1 MFQYSQYW
9 LSFLFCIRPM
19 CLCYFSLVSFFFHAF
34 VVYLFIRI
42 KWNEM
47 NTVQRMADIV
57 LSPRI
62 EDPASISTVSPFV
75 NRWDK
80 MMSVMVM
87 IMTVIYFLLLFVV
100 EQFPFTEL
108 SSVFVWCLMKNLATA
123 GWVWN
128 HIEVRTLQCC
138 NAVGWVTIRTSC
150 LCKKSCWW

>member
-1 MFQYSQYW
+1 
-9 LSFLFCIRPM
+9 
-19 CLCYFSLVSFFFHAF
+19 
-34 VVYLFIRI
+34 
-42 KWNEM
+42 M

-108 SSVFVWCLMKNLATA
+108 SSVFV
-123 GWVWN
+123 
-128 HIEVRTLQCC
+128 
-138 NAVGWVTIRTSC
+138 
-150 LCKKSCWW
+150 